1 MEVEARKDF
10 HIGNMDNAWTPD
22 GRYYI
27 SIVHREQGEEAIVAV
42 CCDLFTGYTFLW
54 SRRLF

>member
-27 SIVHREQGEEAIVAV
+27 SIVYREQGEEAIVAV
-42 CCDLFTGYTFLW
+42 CCDLFTGDTFY
-54 SRRLF
+54 

>member
-42 CCDLFTGYTFLW
+42 CCDLFTGDTIFVE
-54 SRRLF
+54 